1 MVYGVALRMIGNALS
16 FASNARSSSIHL
28 PLVFTLAPMPC
39 DDRRLLVLPQ
49 NGSLFGRRA
58 QRSDSS
64 ALLRTKRVT
73 SGVVTQATR
82 LLNAAAQGDG
92 APAQEILPLV
102 YQELR
107 RLAAQKMAREPE
119 GQTLQPTALVHEA
132 WLKLS
137 GSSQKW
143 NHRGHFFAAA
153 AEAMRRILID
163 RARKRKSQRR
173 GHGLQRLNLDD
184 VDVAATA
191 DDDTLLSLNEALDKF
206 AAEAPGKAELVKL
219 RYFAGLSIPEAA
231 QALGISEATAKR
243 HWAYA
248 RAWLFAEL
256 KRTA

>member
-1 MVYGVALRMIGNALS
+1 MSQV
-16 FASNARSSSIHL
+16 
-28 PLVFTLAPMPC
+28 
-39 DDRRLLVLPQ
+39 
-49 NGSLFGRRA
+49 
-58 QRSDSS
+58 
-64 ALLRTKRVT
+64 
-73 SGVVTQATR
+73 TR
-82 LLNAAAQGDG
+82 LLDATARGDG
-92 APAQEILPLV
+92 AAAQEILPLV
-102 YQELR
+102 YEELR
-107 RLAAQKMAREPE
+107 RLAAHKMAGEAE

-163 RARKRKSQRR
+163 RARKRKSKRH
-173 GHGLQRLNLDD
+173 GHGLRRLNLDD

-191 DDDTLLSLNEALDKF
+191 DDDTLLCVNEALDKF
-206 AAEAPGKAELVKL
+206 AAEAPDKAELVKL

-231 QALGISEATAKR
+231 QVIGISEATAKR

-256 KRTA
+256 KRLS